1 MKRVLILLLAAF
13 ALPTSANAASTW
25 LILRYQSG
33 WSIKSPVA
41 LEKIEM
47 EDLEQC
53 ELEGAKWMGAK
64 ESKVEKARTRGF
76 SFICLQGK

>member
-1 MKRVLILLLAAF
+1 MKSLLLPLITAV
-13 ALPTSANAASTW
+13 ALPISANAASTW

-33 WSIKSPVA
+33 YSITSPVA

-76 SFICLQGK
+76 SFTCLQGK